1 MNICVVLQI
10 LNLKGALWELS
21 SQRDT
26 NSVSEGK
33 EAIILVGLSMKEIR
47 FRTKEPNIYVWWGF

>member
-21 SQRDT
+21 SQRDI

-33 EAIILVGLSMKEIR
+33 EAVILVGLSMKEIR
-47 FRTKEPNIYVWWGF
+47 FRTKESNIYVWWGF